1 MSGFAPATPSVHA
14 YLGKTSRS
22 GRGEAPA
29 PGQAAAG
36 SFTHCGRRR
45 VVPEPTAPPAG
56 SRAVS
61 PPRAE
66 PSVHGHRGPA
76 PSPHPPTWTLPGI
89 TRTLGLSG
97 FFMLKK
103 RHQHYGVEE

>member
-76 PSPHPPTWTLPGI
+76 PSPHPPTWTLPG
-89 TRTLGLSG
+89 SY
-97 FFMLKK
+97 FDK
-103 RHQHYGVEE
+103 